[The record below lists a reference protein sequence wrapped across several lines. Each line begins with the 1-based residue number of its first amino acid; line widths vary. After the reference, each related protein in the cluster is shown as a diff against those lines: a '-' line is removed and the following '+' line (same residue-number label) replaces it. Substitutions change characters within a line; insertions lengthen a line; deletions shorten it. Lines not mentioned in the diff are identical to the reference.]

1 MNAIETD
8 KLRIHRNS
16 GGCGAFEVSCSYPV
30 GGGLALLKLRN
41 AKEKEAEH
49 CDTCFPAGR
58 IECTDRKEEKWAQT
72 GNHGFRT
79 AGRRGK
85 KGRNG
90 LPSVGT

>member
-1 MNAIETD
+1 MP
-8 KLRIHRNS
+8 
-16 GGCGAFEVSCSYPV
+16 C

-58 IECTDRKEEKWAQT
+58 IECTDRKEEKRVQPGKHGT
-72 GNHGFRT
+72 GQPTGE
-79 AGRRGK
+79 AK

-90 LPSVGT
+90 MPSVGT